1 MSEDK
6 KIVSFELVEQ
16 AAQSEVN
23 EAKLVEWNGVTIRV
37 RNTISLDEMLL
48 FVKNVVESCFDDE
61 ANYYPEKK
69 DAALR
74 WCTVAFYTN
83 IELGEDPAAAYDVLC
98 RSSLIE
104 TIIPY
109 INSWQIDELTDAI
122 EAKMHYIASVGI
134 QATLKSVNE
143 MIAALSNVTD
153 SFGGV
158 FDSIDK
164 EKLND
169 MISAFSATGLNEE
182 KLVRAIISQKLE

>member
-61 ANYYPEKK
+61 ANYFPEKR

-74 WCTVAFYTN
+74 WCTISFYTN
-83 IELGEDPAAAYDVLC
+83 IELGDDPSAVYDVLC

-104 TIIPY
+104 TIVAY
-109 INSWQIDELTDAI
+109 INTWQLDEITDAI
-122 EAKMHYIASVGI
+122 EMKIRHIASAGV

-143 MIAALSNVTD
+143 MVAALGNVND
-153 SFGGV
+153 SLSGL
-158 FDSIDK
+158 FDGMDK
-164 EKLND
+164 DKLND
-169 MISAFSATGLNEE
+169 LIATLGASKINEE
-182 KLVRAIISQKLE
+182 ALVKAIVSQKEQ